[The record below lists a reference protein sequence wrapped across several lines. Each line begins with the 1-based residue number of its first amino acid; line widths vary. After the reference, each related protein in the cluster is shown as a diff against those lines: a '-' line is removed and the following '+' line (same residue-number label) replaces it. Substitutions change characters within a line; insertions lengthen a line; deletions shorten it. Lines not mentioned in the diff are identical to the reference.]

1 MKVINLDETGIKLIT
16 STKRQMY
23 LNLKE
28 VKDFINKKY
37 NLTDNVLKINQ
48 KELTLSEKDLE
59 EFPDIVE
66 YINTNFNKW
75 ELYV

>member
-23 LNLKE
+23 LTLKE
-28 VKDFINKKY
+28 VKDFVNKKY
-37 NLTDNVLKINQ
+37 NLTDNILKVNQ
-48 KELTLSEKDLE
+48 KELILSDKDLE

-66 YINTNFNKW
+66 YINTNFNRW
-75 ELYV
+75 VSYV

>member
-23 LNLKE
+23 LTLKE
-28 VKDFINKKY
+28 VKDFVNKKY
-37 NLTDNVLKINQ
+37 NLTDNILKVNQ
-48 KELTLSEKDLE
+48 KELILSDKDLE

-66 YINTNFNKW
+66 YINTNFNRW
-75 ELYV
+75 VLYV

>member
-48 KELTLSEKDLE
+48 KELTLSEKDLA
-59 EFPDIVE
+59 DIVE
-66 YINTNFNKW
+66 YINTNFNK
-75 ELYV
+75 

>member
-16 STKRQMY
+16 STKKQMY

-37 NLTDNVLKINQ
+37 NLKDNILTINK
-48 KELTLSEKDLE
+48 KELPLSEKDLE
-59 EFPDIVE
+59 EFPDIIE
-66 YINTNFNKW
+66 YIHTNFNK
-75 ELYV
+75 

>member
-23 LNLKE
+23 LTLKE
-28 VKDFINKKY
+28 VKDFVNKKY
-37 NLTDNVLKINQ
+37 NLTDNILKVNQ
-48 KELTLSEKDLE
+48 KELVLSDKDLE

-66 YINTNFNKW
+66 YINTNFNMW
-75 ELYV
+75 VSYV

>member
-23 LNLKE
+23 LTLKE
-28 VKDFINKKY
+28 VKDFVNKKY
-37 NLTDNVLKINQ
+37 NLTDNILKVNQ
-48 KELTLSEKDLE
+48 KELILSDKDLE

-66 YINTNFNKW
+66 YINTNFNMW
-75 ELYV
+75 VLYV